1 MQIQVFIM
9 VRMDELKF
17 LCHLGEKKKKI
28 GREGRK
34 HKAIMETI
42 YNLKTIELNKS
53 HNGGR
58 TGR

>member
-1 MQIQVFIM
+1 M